1 MTTITIDIPD
11 SKASALSAY
20 AAKMGGRVVDKT
32 KKIKT
37 SLPQNAEQEDDD
49 EVTHE
54 HFFGENLRRVINAF
68 KK

>member
-11 SKASALSAY
+11 NKAKDLSAY
-20 AAKMGGRVVDKT
+20 ATKIGGRVVDK
-32 KKIKT
+32 KSAKT
-37 SLPQNAEQEDDD
+37 ARPANTEED

-54 HFFGENLRRVINAF
+54 SYFGENLKRVINAF

>member
-11 SKASALSAY
+11 NKAKDLSAY
-20 AAKMGGRVVDKT
+20 ATKIGGRVVDKT
-32 KKIKT
+32 SAKAT
-37 SLPQNAEQEDDD
+37 RPADTEED

-54 HFFGENLRRVINAF
+54 SYFGENLKRVINAF